1 MPSRRTLAALS
12 LGCVFMLAAMPGTGL
27 AQDSQRSMLQLTT
40 GGVTGSF
47 YLIGAPISNYVN
59 NNSGRLRLTP
69 STSGGGYENLRRVN
83 SGQAQL
89 GMATPDAM
97 FEGWNGEKPF
107 TAQMRNWRVIG
118 QVVPPMAN
126 HLVVLDDPKINTLS
140 DLKGKNVAIGAP
152 GSAAATGLQRLLT
165 VTGLLSQMKAQMLPH
180 QDYPDM
186 LVDKRVDAITRL
198 GTIPAGTVEEIAA
211 QRKIKLVDM
220 SAEMEKSGFFKKY
233 PFYQPIKIAAGT
245 YPGQNKDVTV
255 FGSNGFLIAHK
266 DVPDDVIYEFT
277 KLTYSE
283 PGTRHVTM
291 AFKSHGLNAKSPL
304 TGNPGPV
311 HPGAAKYWREQGIPI
326 PDPVLK

>member
-1 MPSRRTLAALS
+1 MQPRKSLVALGF
-12 LGCVFMLAAMPGTGL
+12 GCVVAVATVPGSSF
-27 AQDSQRSMLQLTT
+27 AQDASRMLQLST

-47 YLIGAPISNYVN
+47 YLIGAPLSNYVN
-59 NNSGRLRLTP
+59 NNSPRLRLTP

-89 GMATPDAM
+89 GMATPDAL
-97 FEGWNGEKPF
+97 FEGWNGVKPF

-126 HLVVLDDPKINTLS
+126 HLVILDDPKVNSLS

-152 GSAAATGLQRLLT
+152 GSAAATGLHRLLET
-165 VTGLLSQMKAQMLPH
+165 SGLLGQMKAQMLPH

-186 LVDKRVDAITRL
+186 LVDGRVDAITRL

-211 QRKIKLVDM
+211 QKKIKLVDM
-220 SAEMEKSGFFKKY
+220 SAEMEKSGFFKKF

-245 YPGQNKDVTV
+245 YPGQAKDVTV

-266 DVPDDVIYEFT
+266 EVPDDVIYELT
-277 KLTYSE
+277 KLAYSE
-283 PGTRHVTM
+283 GGVRHLSM
-291 AFKSHGLNAKSPL
+291 AFKSHGLNPKTPL
-304 TGNPGPV
+304 AGNPGPV
-311 HPGAAKYWREQGIPI
+311 HPGAAKYWREHVIQIPE
-326 PDPVLK
+326 PVLK

>member
-1 MPSRRTLAALS
+1 MLRSKLFIASSLICAAA
-12 LGCVFMLAAMPGTGL
+12 FAAMPGSAS
-27 AQDSQRSMLQLTT
+27 AQDAKREMLQLST

-59 NNSGRLRLTP
+59 NNSPRLRLTP
-69 STSGGGYENLRRVN
+69 STSGGGYENMRRVN
-83 SGQAQL
+83 AGQAQL
-89 GMATPDAM
+89 GMVTPDAM
-97 FEGWNGEKPF
+97 FEGWNGVKPF
-107 TAQMRNWRVIG
+107 TSPMRNWRVIG

-126 HLVVLDDPKINTLS
+126 HLVILDDPKINTLS

-165 VTGLLSQMKAQMLPH
+165 ATGLLSQMRAQMLPH

-186 LVDKRVDAITRL
+186 LVDRRVDAITRL

-211 QRKIKLVDM
+211 QRKIKLIDM
-220 SAEMEKSGFFKKY
+220 SAEMEKSGFFQKY

-245 YPGQNKDVTV
+245 YPGQYKDVTV

-277 KLTYSE
+277 KLAYSDA
-283 PGTRHVTM
+283 GLRHVSL

-311 HPGAAKYWREQGIPI
+311 HPGAAKYWREQGIQV